1 MAREV
6 GRMSEENAIT
16 IQKREHQ
23 KIGGTQQGQPQKKG
37 QDTD

>member
-1 MAREV
+1 MCGQRS
-6 GRMSEENAIT
+6 RMSEENVIT